1 MKKIFTFIISLLLI
15 ANAWAQSPEKMSYQ
29 AVIRDNSN
37 NLVTNQKVG
46 MQISIL
52 NGSADGIAV
61 YVESQTPTSN
71 ANGLV
76 SLEIGTGATSDSFSS
91 IDWTKGPFFIKT
103 ETDPL
108 GGSNYSI
115 TGVSQLL
122 SVPYAM
128 HAKTAENIS
137 GEINETDPV
146 YTVWDKSTGISITE
160 TQISDLQNYLTS
172 EVDPQFASWDKA
184 SGIVITESQISD
196 LKTYL
201 TEEIDPVF
209 TSWNKSTGINITE
222 SQITDLQNYITTE
235 LDPQFASW
243 DKASGIVITESQISD
258 LKTYLTE
265 ETDPAFTSWNKSTG
279 VNITE
284 SQISDLQNYLT
295 AEVDGSVTNEIE
307 LPTQT
312 GNSGKILTTNGT
324 SPAWSSV
331 SFNDLTNVPANLDTD
346 ATDDFDGSFS
356 SLVDVP
362 VGLSDGDDDTRL
374 SEDEVD
380 TFVSNN
386 GYLTAEV
393 DGSVTN
399 EIELP
404 TQTGNSG
411 KILTTN
417 GTSPAWSAVSF
428 NDLIDVPLNLD
439 VDFSDD
445 FNGSFTS
452 LTDIPAG
459 LNDGDDVLTEDEVDT
474 YVSNNGYLTAEVDG
488 SVTNELQNFAQV
500 LAQSNDG
507 GAKQIK
513 NIADPT
519 EDQDAATKAY
529 IDARIAEI
537 YGVLYRS
544 KDFEGNSYEGVKIGN
559 QLWMGENL
567 KTTHYANGDE
577 IEDGSDL
584 SDYSGEVEPKYWF
597 AYDDDLNNIDT
608 YGRLYTWYVAT
619 DERNVCPDGW
629 HIPSHD
635 DWAELFTFLGG
646 VDNAGGKLKEIGLEH
661 WNEPNNWAT
670 DEVNFKGLPAGG
682 RYYASKSYMDIGKK
696 GHWWSTEEFE
706 YLGELTHARD
716 QVIEY
721 DERKVSSYAD
731 TKKFGYSIRCIKD

>member
-61 YVESQTPTSN
+61 YVESQTPASN

-91 IDWTKGPFFIKT
+91 IDWTEGPFFIKT

-108 GGSNYSI
+108 GGDNYSI

-172 EVDPQFASWDKA
+172 EVDPQFASWDKE

-201 TEEIDPVF
+201 TEEIDPVY
-209 TSWNKSTGINITE
+209 TSWNKSTGI
-222 SQITDLQNYITTE
+222 
-235 LDPQFASW
+235 
-243 DKASGIVITESQISD
+243 
-258 LKTYLTE
+258 
-265 ETDPAFTSWNKSTG
+265 
-279 VNITE
+279 NITE

-331 SFNDLTNVPANLDTD
+331 SFNDLTNVPANLDKD